1 MKNIEENMK
10 KIDNDYDKN
19 KEKIN
24 KLISLDAQIKT
35 ESINKI
41 ENNYISLSNK
51 TKLFNQNNEISQSN
65 QKEKKINNNENLI
78 RVLLTEVRELSE
90 KQISLLDLMDDIQT
104 TTQIKI
110 EELNNRIIT
119 LEDTI
124 KELNE
129 QLYILQN
136 EE

>member
-1 MKNIEENMK
+1 M
-10 KIDNDYDKN
+10 
-19 KEKIN
+19 
-24 KLISLDAQIKT
+24 QIKT

-41 ENNYISLSNK
+41 ESNYISLSNK

>member
-1 MKNIEENMK
+1 MEFRKVIK
-10 KIDNDYDKN
+10 KK
-19 KEKIN
+19 
-24 KLISLDAQIKT
+24 
-35 ESINKI
+35 
-41 ENNYISLSNK
+41 
-51 TKLFNQNNEISQSN
+51 
-65 QKEKKINNNENLI
+65 KKINNNENLI

>member
-1 MKNIEENMK
+1 
-10 KIDNDYDKN
+10 
-19 KEKIN
+19 
-24 KLISLDAQIKT
+24 
-35 ESINKI
+35 
-41 ENNYISLSNK
+41 
-51 TKLFNQNNEISQSN
+51 
-65 QKEKKINNNENLI
+65 
-78 RVLLTEVRELSE
+78 
-90 KQISLLDLMDDIQT
+90 MDDIQT